1 MKLTRFLY
9 LTLFIALLAGCGNND
24 IAKMLDEGA
33 QYSAD
38 GNHSGAIVIY
48 KTILEKDPNLLQ
60 ARLGLAKSY
69 LATGKLDQARKNF
82 DKYKLQNPYD
92 KELNYD
98 LARLERLSKNP
109 SKALEYVDAYCSA
122 NPKSVDGALLYG
134 KLLLEDS
141 DNAGAE
147 KWFNKAIEL
156 SPDNSEARIG
166 LARVYRAQG
175 HIANSDKAISDVL
188 SKDPTNREAL
198 YLRASS
204 ELERGDKTAY
214 RETFAFISESHP
226 SDVYAKYVKA
236 QSLLE
241 QKEYGKAADM
251 AKQLNAMAPNL
262 PYGQKIIGM
271 SMYLQKQYHE
281 AINAFHKAVTLASDP
296 ESHFFLGLSYYAV
309 GDLETAISHLRVAA
323 DGAGNFLKAREMI
336 SLILLQQNRIDES
349 IAEARKVL
357 EKDADNVFARMTLGD
372 ALTRKGEKE
381 KAIEQYEAVA
391 KSRPDDSG
399 TLLKMGALNYS
410 LGNVEEAETDLTR
423 AVAASP
429 DSIRPMII
437 LSSFYMKNGEK
448 GLAKSTLESGLSGG
462 KNDSVLY
469 FLLARVALSENN
481 VEKAR
486 EYLGK
491 SKESNPD
498 NPDPYTTLAAL
509 DLAQKKPEGALT
521 EYSTLVDR
529 HPEFVRAWLG
539 KALVLQLLNRQD
551 EAEAAFK
558 QALQTNSP
566 EAYLGYA
573 ESLARK
579 GRAEEGLAVLNQG
592 SEKLPFNIEMERLK
606 AQLLLSMK
614 RYDDVLLLC
623 DQLEKQNQSAALGL
637 RTRTFMLKGDYDKAV
652 GSAKQII
659 EIYPGEPMGYIT
671 LADIY
676 SSKGDK
682 ANQLATLEEG
692 RDRCEANSS
701 LMVALGNYYLAAGE
715 TKKALTYVDAA
726 IKRDENNY
734 VARTVKG
741 DICVLLGRDKDAVES
756 YNSALHLSQRY
767 VPALNNLAML
777 YLKDPKTRLEAL
789 RLGYTAYMQRPGDP
803 AVLDT
808 FGYSLAVNGRLDEAV
823 QVLEKA
829 LRIAGENPDI
839 EYHLGYA
846 YKAAGKNDKALP
858 LLEKVANCPDCPNAA
873 EAKKLLAAIASE

>member
-1 MKLTRFLY
+1 VKLTRFLY
-9 LTLFIALLAGCGNND
+9 LTLIIVLLAGCGNND
-24 IAKMLDEGA
+24 IDKMLGEGE
-33 QYSAD
+33 QYRDS
-38 GNHSGAIVIY
+38 GNYSGAIVIY
-48 KTILEKDPNLLQ
+48 KTILEKDPNQLQ
-60 ARLGLAKSY
+60 ARLGLAQSY

-109 SKALEYVDAYCSA
+109 SKALELIETYCSA

-134 KLLLEDS
+134 RLLLEDS
-141 DNAGAE
+141 DNEGAE
-147 KWFNKAIEL
+147 KWFNKAVEL
-156 SPDNSEARIG
+156 SPDNSEAHIG

-175 HIANSDKAISDVL
+175 HIAAADKAIADVL
-188 SKDPTNREAL
+188 VKDPTNREAL

-204 ELERGDKTAY
+204 ELERGDKEAY
-214 RETFAFISESHP
+214 RATFTYISDSHP
-226 SDVYAKYVKA
+226 SDVYAKYIKA

-241 QKEYGKAADM
+241 QQEYGKAAEL

-262 PYGQKIIGM
+262 PYGQKVTGM
-271 SMYLQKQYHE
+271 SMYLQKQYQE

-323 DGAGNFLKAREMI
+323 DGPGNFLKAREMI
-336 SLILLQQNRIDES
+336 SMILLQQHRVDES
-349 IAEARKVL
+349 MAEARKVL
-357 EKDADNVFARMTLGD
+357 EKDADNVVARMTLGD
-372 ALTRKGEKE
+372 ALTMKGERE

-391 KSRPDDSG
+391 KSRPSDSG

-437 LSSFYMKNGEK
+437 LSAFYMKNGEK
-448 GLAKSTLESGLSGG
+448 GLARSTLESGLSGN

-469 FLLARVALSENN
+469 FLLARVALSDNN

-498 NPDPYTTLAAL
+498 NPDPYLTLAAL
-509 DLAQKKPEGALT
+509 DLAQKKPEGALN
-521 EYSTLVDR
+521 EYSTFVDR
-529 HPEFVRAWLG
+529 HPDFVRAWLG

-551 EAEAAFK
+551 EAEATFK
-558 QALQTNSP
+558 EALKTDAP

-573 ESLARK
+573 ESLTRK
-579 GRAEEGLAVLNQG
+579 GRAEEGLAILKQG
-592 SEKLPFNIEMERLK
+592 SEKLPFNINIERAK
-606 AQLLLSMK
+606 AQILLSMK
-614 RYDDVLLLC
+614 RYDEVLLLC
-623 DQLEKQNQSAALGL
+623 DQLEKQNKSAALGL
-637 RTRTFMLKGDYDKAV
+637 RTRTYMLKGDYDKAV
-652 GSAKQII
+652 GSARDII

-676 SSKGDK
+676 ATKGDK
-682 ANQLATLEEG
+682 TNQLAVLEEG
-692 RDRCEANSS
+692 RSRCEANSS
-701 LMVALGNYYLAAGE
+701 LMVAIGNYYLAAGE
-715 TKKALTYVDAA
+715 TKKALTYIDAA

-734 VARTVKG
+734 VARTVRG
-741 DICVLLGRDKDAVES
+741 DICVLLGRDKDAAVS
-756 YNSALHLSQRY
+756 YNNALRLSQRY

-777 YLKDPKTRLEAL
+777 YLKNPKTRLEAL

-829 LRIAGENPDI
+829 LQVAGSNPDI

-858 LLEKVANCPDCPNAA
+858 LLEKVANCPDCANAA
-873 EAKKLLAAIASE
+873 EAKKLLAAIMGE